1 MISVDF
7 KKEALEKLSGKWGKG
22 VLITL
27 VYVLITV
34 ILSFIS
40 EKINNEAVS
49 LIISIIDLF
58 IGIPLAYGLIN
69 SFIKIFDN
77 EDVSTFDFISS
88 GFSNFSRSW
97 SVAIFTFLKLLLP
110 IVLMTISIILIMG
123 GFFGSI
129 MPLLQSSTDINH
141 ALSIINSSSIDPSS
155 INASALLISLAGF
168 VLYIISIIL
177 SITWSYYYKIAYI
190 IAVDEPNL
198 TSKEVVNKSKENMK
212 GNRFKLFCLEFSFI
226 GWVILAVC
234 TFGIGFLWLIP
245 YIQVAEIS
253 FARFVCGKKE
263 EKPIETTE
271 NN

>member
-1 MISVDF
+1 MISEDF
-7 KKEALEKLSGKWGKG
+7 RKEAREKLSGKWGKG

-49 LIISIIDLF
+49 LIISIVDLL

-69 SFIKIFDN
+69 SFIKIFNN
-77 EDVSTFDFISS
+77 EDVSAFDFIST

-97 SVAIFTFLKLLLP
+97 GVAIFTFLKLLLP
-110 IVLMTISIILIMG
+110 IVLMVLSIILIMS
-123 GFFGSI
+123 GFLGSI
-129 MPLLQSSTDINH
+129 MPALQNSIDINH
-141 ALSIINSSSIDPSS
+141 TLSTINPSTINPSS
-155 INASALLISLAGF
+155 VNASALLISLAGF

-190 IAVDEPNL
+190 IAIDEPNL
-198 TSKEVVNKSKENMK
+198 TSKEVVNKSKEYMK
-212 GNRFKLFCLEFSFI
+212 GNRFKLFCLELSFI
-226 GWVILAVC
+226 GWAILAVF
-234 TFGIGFLWLIP
+234 TLGIGFLWLLP
-245 YIQVAEIS
+245 YMQVAEIS

-263 EKPIETTE
+263 ETPIETTE